1 MDFKDF
7 IKTTEATIVLGGL
20 AAILLLGKFWIL
32 PTAIA
37 YIFVNVPNLYT
48 KIMQWFQDKL

>member
-7 IKTTEATIVLGGL
+7 IKTTEAIIVLGGL
-20 AAILLLGKFWIL
+20 FAILLLGKFWIL

-48 KIMQWFQDKL
+48 KIMQWIQDKF

>member
-20 AAILLLGKFWIL
+20 TAILLLGKFWVI

-37 YIFVNVPNLYT
+37 YTLVNVPNLYN
-48 KIMQWFQDKL
+48 KIMQWLQDKF

>member
-7 IKTTEATIVLGGL
+7 IKSTEAIIVLGGL
-20 AAILLLGKFWIL
+20 AATLLLGKFWII

-37 YIFVNVPNLYT
+37 YIFVNVPNLYD